1 MNFNSLFLSLRSLA
15 AHLINEPANLKLSA
29 CDYVRR
35 GAALGYFRGIQA
47 TIGIYTQYSDS
58 LVGLEFFSGTD
69 MRKKIL
75 VIEDDDVMR
84 ELMRMSLEQ
93 NGYEVT
99 TADDG
104 VSGYDT
110 ALFLKPDLI
119 VTDIRMPGADGIHV
133 VRRVRDTTQLETT
146 PILITT
152 AFGSGSATFSLQLG
166 ANAFE
171 PKPIN
176 PQSFLSTVKRL
187 LADRD
192 TQKAA

>member
-1 MNFNSLFLSLRSLA
+1 
-15 AHLINEPANLKLSA
+15 
-29 CDYVRR
+29 
-35 GAALGYFRGIQA
+35 
-47 TIGIYTQYSDS
+47 
-58 LVGLEFFSGTD
+58 

-84 ELMRMSLEQ
+84 ELMRMTLEQ
-93 NGYEVT
+93 NGYEVA
-99 TADDG
+99 TAEDG
-104 VSGYDT
+104 VRGYDT
-110 ALFLKPDLI
+110 ALFIKPDLI

-133 VRRVRDTTQLETT
+133 VRRVRDTTLLEKT
-146 PILITT
+146 PILVTT

-176 PQSFLSTVKRL
+176 QQNFLTTVKRL
-187 LADRD
+187 LAERD